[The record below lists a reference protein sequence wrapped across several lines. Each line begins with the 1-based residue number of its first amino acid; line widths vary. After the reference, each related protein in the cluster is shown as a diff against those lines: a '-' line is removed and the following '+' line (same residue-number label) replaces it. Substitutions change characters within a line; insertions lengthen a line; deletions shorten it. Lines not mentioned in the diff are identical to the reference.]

1 MNLLQLFFAVSGVVI
16 FVIALDIS
24 KRQKFNALH
33 FLVFLGIGGGL
44 LLFAYV
50 PQALDLIGRIF
61 GIPRG
66 ADVLVYGGIVFL
78 SYFSL
83 LLLNK
88 AEKNRED
95 TTRLIREMAL
105 HMGTPENASLDFPKR
120 ASKPSDD
127 RPKPTKNNVAFLIRS
142 YNEATRLEGV
152 IDGLI
157 AAGFSKILVVDDGS
171 RDGTSAI
178 LARRK
183 DVMSVRHPQ
192 NRGGGAAL
200 ETGLE
205 YFRRFARGLDIS
217 FVTTFDADGQ
227 HDAADMPN
235 FMEAFAADPSL
246 DVVF

>member
-1 MNLLQLFFAVSGVVI
+1 MNLLQAFFAVSGVVI
-16 FVIALDIS
+16 FVIALDVS

-105 HMGTPENASLDFPKR
+105 HMGAPEVSALAFAQKGD
-120 ASKPSDD
+120 KPSVD
-127 RPKPTKNNVAFLIRS
+127 RPKPTKDNVAFLIRS
-142 YNEATRLEGV
+142 YNEASRLESV

-157 AAGFSKILVVDDGS
+157 DAGFSKILVVDDGS

-178 LARRK
+178 LARRS
-183 DVMSVRHPQ
+183 DVMHVRHPQ

-205 YFRRFARGLDIS
+205 YFRRYARGL
-217 FVTTFDADGQ
+217 
-227 HDAADMPN
+227 
-235 FMEAFAADPSL
+235 
-246 DVVF
+246 

>member
-1 MNLLQLFFAVSGVVI
+1 MNLLQAFFAVSGVVI

-88 AEKNRED
+88 TEKNRED

-105 HMGTPENASLDFPKR
+105 HTGAPDALTLAFPSR
-120 ASKPSDD
+120 DGDSDGRPSPSKD
-127 RPKPTKNNVAFLIRS
+127 NVAFLIRS
-142 YNEATRLEGV
+142 YNEASRLEGV
-152 IDGLI
+152 VDALI
-157 AAGFSKILVVDDGS
+157 EAGFSKILVVDDGS

-205 YFRRFARGLDIS
+205 FFRRYAR
-217 FVTTFDADGQ
+217 
-227 HDAADMPN
+227 
-235 FMEAFAADPSL
+235 
-246 DVVF
+246 